1 MAISAEGYGKRTEL
15 DAYRITNRGGK
26 GVKTMNITD
35 KTGYLVGFK
44 AVNDGNDIVI
54 INQSGI
60 TIRFHVAD
68 IRLMGR
74 ATQGVRIINL
84 GKRNDVIASIC
95 CVDTDPE
102 EEVEQIEEGEALPE
116 MTEAELAASEA
127 EAATDDEDNDNNDN
141 Q

>member
-1 MAISAEGYGKRTEL
+1 TEL
-15 DAYRITNRGGK
+15 DAYRITTRGGK
-26 GVKTMNITD
+26 GVKTLTITD
-35 KTGYLVGFK
+35 KTGSLVGFK

-102 EEVEQIEEGEALPE
+102 EEVEHIEEGEALPD
-116 MTEAELAASEA
+116 MTEAALD
-127 EAATDDEDNDNNDN
+127 AATDDNDIAEDDTDDSQNDN